1 MTMRPKGPS
10 LRSRWLPTCG
20 FVRLTCV
27 WFAGLLGL
35 YGVYAVIAF
44 FRLAPRIPDTYRAI
58 MVLGPGTMA
67 LAVLVGAATFAG
79 SVMRFDQLTTRD
91 SVRRRIYWGQLVLFG
106 LGAYL
111 LARFG
116 STTIRAM
123 LPGAADLPP
132 DAFAPFVGDLAD
144 LRRLVPVPIAL
155 FAVVSGVTGSLVG
168 RVTSRSVRPLAGA
181 LPWLVCC
188 ALVGAFT
195 ASLLATV
202 GLIVHSGLPPIW
214 VGFAPLTVPLVALAV
229 LLWRERSRFSPLTTF
244 RGTRTGSD
252 SAELEAVDE
261 IPSDTKESR
270 RGEEHR
276 GAAAEGSPEDDI
288 ARVAQAIRRAAG
300 SRARMS
306 DAQVSDIVRH
316 LVQQGE
322 VRTRPAVGTHTN
334 PVAGIGEFCSA
345 WMSFAGGYLMVGLV
359 GGVFPSVLSAV
370 VVGLIGSVPV
380 LSAVRDQLALAG
392 GPWSRG

>member
-1 MTMRPKGPS
+1 MTRRLKEPS
-10 LRSRWLPTCG
+10 PGSRWLSTGG
-20 FVRLTCV
+20 FARLTCV

-58 MVLGPGTMA
+58 MVLGPSTMA

-79 SVMRFDQLTTRD
+79 SVLRFDQLTTRD
-91 SVRRRIYWGQLVLFG
+91 PVRRRIYWGQLVLFG

-123 LPGAADLPP
+123 LPGAVNLPP
-132 DAFAPFVGDLAD
+132 DAFAPFVGSLAD

-155 FAVVSGVTGSLVG
+155 FAVVSGVTGCLVG

-181 LPWLVCC
+181 FPWLVCC

-202 GLIVHSGLPPIW
+202 GLIVQYGVPPVW
-214 VGFAPLTVPLVALAV
+214 VGVAPLTVPLMALAV
-229 LLWRERSRFSPLTTF
+229 LLRRERSRFSPLVTF
-244 RGTRTGSD
+244 RGTRTCGD
-252 SAELEAVDE
+252 SVDLEAVEE
-261 IPSDTKESR
+261 ILSGTREPHCA
-270 RGEEHR
+270 GEGEAPAS
-276 GAAAEGSPEDDI
+276 GEADI
-288 ARVAQAIRRAAG
+288 ARVAQVIRRAAG

-306 DAQVSDIVRH
+306 DAQVSDIVQH
-316 LVQQGE
+316 LVQQDE
-322 VRTRPAVGTHTN
+322 VRKRPAVRTHTD
-334 PVAGIGEFCSA
+334 ALADIGEFCSA
-345 WMSFAGGYLMVGLV
+345 WISFAGGYLMVGLL
-359 GGVFPSVLSAV
+359 GGLFPSVLSAV
-370 VVGLIGSVPV
+370 IVGLVGSVPV
-380 LSAVRDQLALAG
+380 LPAVRDQLALAG